1 MCRERLLTGNKM
13 PYNMINMAEDE
24 ALSTDR
30 QDSEKPL
37 CVSFREVL
45 YPGGSQTVD
54 TEKKAS
60 CSVSNIILRLMRF

>member
-1 MCRERLLTGNKM
+1 
-13 PYNMINMAEDE
+13 MAEDG

-45 YPGGSQTVD
+45 FPGGSQTVN
-54 TEKKAS
+54 TEKKSLLLGLKHNFAA
-60 CSVSNIILRLMRF
+60 NALLRIAISKKLVGLT